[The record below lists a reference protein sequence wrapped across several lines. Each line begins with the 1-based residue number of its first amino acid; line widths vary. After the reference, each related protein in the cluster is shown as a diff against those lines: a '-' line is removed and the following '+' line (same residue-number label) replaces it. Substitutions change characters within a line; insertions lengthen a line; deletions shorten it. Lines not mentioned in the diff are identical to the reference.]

1 MTAQLRPLFLVSLKM
16 FYRSRDTVLF
26 WIVSPLLLFGIYA
39 LVRQLDFGL
48 PGGRA
53 IDFFSFVAIGN
64 AAFIGAHFAQDG
76 IVGAA
81 SGYRASGVL
90 KRIAVTPVRPRTFI
104 AAQILARLLAA
115 LTATLL
121 MLGLAIALGAE
132 VSYTASLAWA
142 LPLAGIA
149 VLTGVSFG
157 FAIAGWAATP
167 EAANQL
173 NIALFAPVFL
183 LAGIMY
189 PLAGL
194 PDLVGNAV
202 VFVIPF
208 TAVVEAFRGVVD
220 GHPITEY
227 GGQLLIALGWLG
239 LAFALAS
246 RLYSFSDE
254 PPRRAEVRFTSWL
267 HAALG
272 RPAR

>member
-1 MTAQLRPLFLVSLKM
+1 MTALRPLLVASLKM

-26 WIVSPLLLFGIYA
+26 WVISPLLLFAIYA

-48 PGGRA
+48 PGGRT

-81 SGYRASGVL
+81 SGYRAAGVL
-90 KRIAVTPVRPRTFI
+90 KRIAVTPIRPHTFI
-104 AAQILARLLAA
+104 AAQIIARLAVALAA
-115 LTATLL
+115 TLV
-121 MLGLAIALGAE
+121 MLGLAIALSAE
-132 VSYTASLAWA
+132 VSYTASLAWT
-142 LPLAGIA
+142 LPLAAIA
-149 VLTGVSFG
+149 VLTAVSLG
-157 FAIAGWAATP
+157 FAIAGWAPTP

-194 PDLVGNAV
+194 PDLVRDAV
-202 VFVIPF
+202 VYVIPF
-208 TAVVEAFRGVVD
+208 TAVVEAFRGAVD
-220 GHPITEY
+220 GHPITDY
-227 GGQLLIALGWLG
+227 ARQILIGFGWLA

-246 RLYSFSDE
+246 RAY
-254 PPRRAEVRFTSWL
+254 RFTDE
-267 HAALG
+267 
-272 RPAR
+272 RRTRQTRKPKFR

>member
-1 MTAQLRPLFLVSLKM
+1 MTGLRPLLVASLKM

-39 LVRQLDFGL
+39 LVQNLDFGFT
-48 PGGRA
+48 GGQGT

-90 KRIAVTPVRPRTFI
+90 KRIAVTPIRPRTFI
-104 AAQILARLLAA
+104 AAQILARLTAA
-115 LTATLL
+115 LTATLV

-132 VSYTASLAWA
+132 LSYTPSLAWT
-142 LPLAGIA
+142 LPLAALA
-149 VLTGVSFG
+149 VLTGVSLG
-157 FAIAGWAATP
+157 FAIGGWAATP

-173 NIALFAPVFL
+173 NIALFSPVFL
-183 LAGIMY
+183 LAGILY

-194 PDLVGNAV
+194 PDLVRDV
-202 VFVIPF
+202 VVYVIPF
-208 TAVVEAFRGVVD
+208 TAVVEAFRGAVD

-227 GGQLLIALGWLG
+227 GRQVLIGLGWLA

-246 RLYSFSDE
+246 RAY
-254 PPRRAEVRFTSWL
+254 RFTDERRTRE
-267 HAALG
+267 
-272 RPAR
+272 RPKLRFR

>member
-1 MTAQLRPLFLVSLKM
+1 MTALRPLFVASLKM

-26 WIVSPLLLFGIYA
+26 WIVSPLLLLGIYA
-39 LVRQLDFGL
+39 LVQQLDFGL
-48 PGGRA
+48 PGGQT

-90 KRIAVTPVRPRTFI
+90 KRIAATPIRPRTFI
-104 AAQILARLLAA
+104 AAQILARLVAA
-115 LTATLL
+115 LLATLV

-132 VSYTASLAWA
+132 VTYTANLAWT
-142 LPLAGIA
+142 LPLAAIA
-149 VLTGVSFG
+149 VLTGVSLG

-173 NIALFAPVFL
+173 NIALFSPVFL

-194 PDLVGNAV
+194 PDLVRDAV
-202 VFVIPF
+202 VYLIPF
-208 TAVVEAFRGVVD
+208 TAVIEAFRGAVE
-220 GHPITEY
+220 GNPITDY
-227 GGQLLIALGWLG
+227 SRQLIIALGWLA
-239 LAFALAS
+239 LAFALAA
-246 RLYSFSDE
+246 RAYHFTDE
-254 PPRRAEVRFTSWL
+254 RRTRARPKLRF
-267 HAALG
+267 
-272 RPAR
+272 R